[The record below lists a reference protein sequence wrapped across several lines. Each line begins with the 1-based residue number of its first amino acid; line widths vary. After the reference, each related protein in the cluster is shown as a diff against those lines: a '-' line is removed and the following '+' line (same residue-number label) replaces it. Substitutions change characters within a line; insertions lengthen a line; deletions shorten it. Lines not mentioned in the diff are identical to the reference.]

1 MSIGEMEIIII
12 PHIERFSDKNKKFK
26 EKNKRPLIKTF
37 LHYFILLFIY
47 NLTIVVPNIVMERFN
62 SQNQN
67 KISIVD
73 LHKEGLCIF

>member
-1 MSIGEMEIIII
+1 MSIGEMAIIII
-12 PHIERFSDKNKKFK
+12 PHIERFSDKNEKFK
-26 EKNKRPLIKTF
+26 ENNKRSLIKTF

>member
-1 MSIGEMEIIII
+1 M
-12 PHIERFSDKNKKFK
+12 KNL
-26 EKNKRPLIKTF
+26 NKRPLIKTF

-62 SQNQN
+62 SQNEN

-73 LHKEGLCIF
+73 LHKEGLCIFEAIEILFISLASILF